1 MTTTT
6 TASRR
11 GAHRGRDLW
20 LLVVGRGISLFGTG
34 VTRIAVP
41 LLALQVLHASP
52 FDIGVLGAAGLA
64 AWFVVALPAGA
75 LLEGRPLRRVMI
87 ASDITCGLALV
98 SVPLASGLAR
108 VSLAQLFVV
117 CLIVGVATVLGE
129 IAGQAF
135 LPEVV
140 PRDELVTA
148 NSLLQT
154 AESISSAAGPALG
167 GGLVKL
173 VGATWAICVDVAS
186 YLVSV
191 AAVASVRS
199 GRVRARSALAPDRPV
214 GTWTR
219 IRVGL
224 RFVVTDP
231 VLRPLAFT
239 ATALNFIAGGFD
251 TLVIPFL
258 AKTVQVPAAWVGI
271 LVGVGSVGAVVGSAV
286 APRLVRAIGGPVRTM
301 LVLALLAPVAAL
313 LVPMA
318 MLGPALGLFI
328 VGYLLRDVAISA
340 MALLARSYRQ
350 MTVPSELLTRT
361 TASIKFMSWGVL
373 PFGALFGG
381 LAGQLL
387 GYRGALWL
395 LASLLFVAP
404 AILYCSQLRR
414 DPELINA
421 SASEQRSS
429 P

>member
-1 MTTTT
+1 MTTTS
-6 TASRR
+6 AAAQPGRVR
-11 GAHRGRDLW
+11 AGRDLW
-20 LLVVGRGISLFGTG
+20 LLVLGRGVSVFGTG
-34 VTRIAVP
+34 VTRIAIP
-41 LLALQVLHASP
+41 LLALQALHASP
-52 FDIGVLGAAGLA
+52 FDIGALGAAGLA

-75 LLEGRPLRRVMI
+75 FLEGRPLRRMMI
-87 ASDITCGLALV
+87 TSDLICALALV
-98 SVPLASGLAR
+98 SVPL
-108 VSLAQLFVV
+108 VAQLGRVTLIQLLVV
-117 CLIVGVATVLGE
+117 SLIVGVATVVGE

-140 PRDELVTA
+140 PRAELVTA

-154 AESISSAAGPALG
+154 AETIAGATGPALG

-173 VGATWAICVDVAS
+173 IGASWAICVDVGS

-191 AAVASVRS
+191 AAVSRLRS
-199 GRVRARSALAPDRPV
+199 GGTRARSTPAAEQRV

-224 RFVVTDP
+224 RYVVTDP
-231 VLRPLAFT
+231 VLRPLAFI

-258 AKTVQVPAAWVGI
+258 AKSVHVPSGWLGI
-271 LVGVGSVGAVVGSAV
+271 LVGVGAVGAVIGAAA

-301 LVLALLAPVAAL
+301 LILVLVAPAAAL

-318 MLGPALGLFI
+318 GWGPALGLFV

-350 MTVPSELLTRT
+350 MTVPPELLART

-381 LAGQLL
+381 FAGQLL

-395 LASLLFVAP
+395 LAGLLFVAP
-404 AILYCSQLRR
+404 VILYCSRLRR
-414 DPELINA
+414 DPELLDAPA
-421 SASEQRSS
+421 S
-429 P
+429 

>member
-6 TASRR
+6 TAAARQRPR
-11 GAHRGRDLW
+11 GGRDLR
-20 LLVVGRGISLFGTG
+20 LLVLGRGISVLGTG

-41 LLALQVLHASP
+41 LFALQVLHASP
-52 FDIGVLGAAGLA
+52 FDIGALGAAALA

-75 LLEGRPLRRVMI
+75 LLEGRPLRRMMI
-87 ASDITCGLALV
+87 ASDLTCALALV
-98 SVPLASGLAR
+98 SVPVVAGIAR
-108 VSLAQLFVV
+108 VSLIQLLTVS
-117 CLIVGVATVLGE
+117 LIVGVATVLGE

-140 PRDELVTA
+140 PRNELVTA

-154 AESISSAAGPALG
+154 AESISGATGPALG
-167 GGLVKL
+167 GGLVRL
-173 VGATWAICVDVAS
+173 VGASWAICADVAS

-191 AAVASVRS
+191 AAVS
-199 GRVRARSALAPDRPV
+199 RVRGGTVRAASAPPTGPRV
-214 GTWTR
+214 GAWTR

-231 VLRPLAFT
+231 VLRPLALL
-239 ATALNFIAGGFD
+239 ATALNFVTGGFD

-258 AKTVQVPAAWVGI
+258 SKAVHVPAGWIGL
-271 LVGVGSVGAVVGSAV
+271 LVGTGSVGAILGSAV
-286 APRLVRAIGGPVRTM
+286 APRLVRAVGGPVKTM
-301 LVLALLAPVAAL
+301 LILVLLAPVAAL
-313 LVPMA
+313 LVPMT
-318 MLGPALGLFI
+318 MLGPGLVLFI
-328 VGYLLRDVAISA
+328 VGYLLRDVAIAA

-350 MTVPSELLTRT
+350 MTVPPELLTRT

-381 LAGQLL
+381 LLAQLL

-395 LASLLFVAP
+395 LAGLLFIAP

-414 DPELINA
+414 DPELINVPA
-421 SASEQRSS
+421 S
-429 P
+429 